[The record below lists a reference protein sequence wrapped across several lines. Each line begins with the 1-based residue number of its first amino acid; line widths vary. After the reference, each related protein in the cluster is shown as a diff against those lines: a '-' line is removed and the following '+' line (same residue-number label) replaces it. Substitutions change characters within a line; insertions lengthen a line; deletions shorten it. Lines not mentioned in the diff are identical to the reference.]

1 MSGSGLGRTFR
12 DGEAIIRQGEP
23 GECMYVVLEGHA
35 DVVREHD
42 GSDTHLATLGP
53 GDFIGEMSLFER
65 ETRSATVRARGD
77 VRMLTVDRRTLLGRI
92 HEDPSLAMK
101 VLERM
106 SRRVR
111 ELDEE
116 VASLRRGAPREQG
129 RVTGSP

>member
-1 MSGSGLGRTFR
+1 MTQSKLGRVFG
-12 DGEAIIRQGEP
+12 DQEIIMRQGEP

-35 DVVREHD
+35 DVVREHG
-42 GSDTHLATLGP
+42 GSATLLATLGP

-65 ETRSATVRARGD
+65 ESRSATVRARGE

-106 SRRVR
+106 SMRVR
-111 ELDEE
+111 ELDIEIARMRS
-116 VASLRRGAPREQG
+116 VASE
-129 RVTGSP
+129 

>member
-1 MSGSGLGRTFR
+1 MSQSELGRVFH
-12 DGEAIIRQGEP
+12 DGEVVIRQGDP

-65 ETRSATVRARGD
+65 ETRSATVRARGE

-111 ELDEE
+111 ELNIE
-116 VASLRRGAPREQG
+116 VARLSGG
-129 RVTGSP
+129 RPAG

>member
-1 MSGSGLGRTFR
+1 MTQSELGRIFG
-12 DGEAIIRQGEP
+12 DGEVIMRQGEP

-35 DVVREHD
+35 DVVREYD
-42 GSDTHLATLGP
+42 GSETLLATLGP

-65 ETRSATVRARGD
+65 ENRSATVRARGE

-106 SRRVR
+106 SMRVR
-111 ELDEE
+111 ELDIE
-116 VASLRRGAPREQG
+116 VARLNGERPAE
-129 RVTGSP
+129 

>member
-1 MSGSGLGRTFR
+1 MSQSELGRVFH
-12 DGEAIIRQGEP
+12 DGEVVIRQGEP

-42 GSDTHLATLGP
+42 GSETHLATLGP

-65 ETRSATVRARGD
+65 ETRSATVRARGE

-106 SRRVR
+106 SKRVR
-111 ELDEE
+111 ELNIE
-116 VASLRRGAPREQG
+116 VARLSVPSPR
-129 RVTGSP
+129 

>member
-1 MSGSGLGRTFR
+1 MSPSELGRVFR
-12 DGEAIIRQGEP
+12 DGEVIVRQGEP

-53 GDFIGEMSLFER
+53 GDFIGEMSVFER

-101 VLERM
+101 VLESM
-106 SRRVR
+106 SRRIR
-111 ELDEE
+111 ELDQE
-116 VASLRRGAPREQG
+116 VAGLRKGAPREEN
-129 RVTGSP
+129 

>member
-1 MSGSGLGRTFR
+1 MSQSELGRVYS
-12 DGEAIIRQGEP
+12 DGEVVVRQGEP

-42 GSDTHLATLGP
+42 GFETHLATLGP
-53 GDFIGEMSLFER
+53 GDFMGEMSLFQH

-92 HEDPSLAMK
+92 HEDPSLAMR

-106 SRRVR
+106 SQRVR
-111 ELDEE
+111 ELNAEL
-116 VASLRRGAPREQG
+116 ARL
-129 RVTGSP
+129 GSESAR

>member
-1 MSGSGLGRTFR
+1 MSQSELGRVFH
-12 DGEAIIRQGEP
+12 DGEVIIRQGEP

-53 GDFIGEMSLFER
+53 GDFIGEMSVFER
-65 ETRSATVRARGD
+65 ETRSATVRARGE

-106 SRRVR
+106 SKRVR
-111 ELDEE
+111 ELNIE
-116 VASLRRGAPREQG
+116 VARLSGPGPR
-129 RVTGSP
+129 

>member
-1 MSGSGLGRTFR
+1 MSQSELGRVFH
-12 DGEAIIRQGEP
+12 DGEVIIRQGEP

-35 DVVREHD
+35 EVVREHD

-65 ETRSATVRARGD
+65 ETRSATVRARGE

-106 SRRVR
+106 SKRVR
-111 ELDEE
+111 ELNIE
-116 VASLRRGAPREQG
+116 VARLNGPGPR
-129 RVTGSP
+129 

>member
-1 MSGSGLGRTFR
+1 MSQSELGRVFH
-12 DGEAIIRQGEP
+12 DGEVVIRQGEP

-65 ETRSATVRARGD
+65 ETRSATVRARGE

-106 SRRVR
+106 SKRVR
-111 ELDEE
+111 ELNIE
-116 VASLRRGAPREQG
+116 VARLSGPGPR
-129 RVTGSP
+129 